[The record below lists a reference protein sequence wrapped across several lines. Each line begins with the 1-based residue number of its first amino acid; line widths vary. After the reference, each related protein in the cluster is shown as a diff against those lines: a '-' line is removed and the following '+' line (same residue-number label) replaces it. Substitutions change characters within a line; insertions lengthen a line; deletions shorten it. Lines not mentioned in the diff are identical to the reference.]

1 MSVITTRPSTGPRAQ
16 ASTTY
21 RPARIGPRLAA
32 ASLVLGAAG
41 NTAQA
46 VLGQVLGDRP
56 DTVAGQIDLFNQHPV
71 LVTAMCVVGT
81 VAVPLMA
88 VGFVA
93 VAQLLRAVA
102 PRTGLVAGVLLVLG
116 MWGFLAVQ
124 TAELVQLT
132 AILDPAGVAAAEYL
146 NGMDESVLLGVVF
159 GLPFMLGAPL
169 GVLVLTIGLLV
180 KGGVARWAPAC
191 WLVFILLDFSVGGVG
206 PVDPHWL
213 YLAGAVGFAAHVL
226 GRGPRQQRNA

>member
-1 MSVITTRPSTGPRAQ
+1 MTVTTTRLATPTTG
-16 ASTTY
+16 ASTPY
-21 RPARIGPRLAA
+21 SPARIGPRLAA
-32 ASLVLGAAG
+32 ACLVLGAAG

-46 VLGQVLGDRP
+46 VLGQVLGGRP
-56 DTVAGQIDLFNQHPV
+56 DTVAGQIAVFNEHPA
-71 LVTAMCVVGT
+71 LVIAMCLLGT
-81 VAVPLMA
+81 LAVPFMA
-88 VGFVA
+88 LGFVA

-102 PRTGLVAGVLLVLG
+102 PRTGRVAGVLLVLG

-124 TAELVQLT
+124 TAELIQLT

-146 NGMDESVLLGVVF
+146 DGMDESVLLGIVF
-159 GLPFMLGAPL
+159 GIPFMLGAPL

-206 PVDPHWL
+206 PLDPHWL

-226 GRGPRQQRNA
+226 GRGRRPQRNA